1 MSDPR
6 TVKVSIMN
14 KEYQVNCQINEVK
27 ALKRSATFL
36 DQKMREMRDSTN
48 VFGLD
53 RLAVMAALNL
63 TPELLAQADK
73 ATSLGNQQIEMNRKL
88 ANQNTEIAN
97 LTKKVD
103 SALSRFKR
111 NSK

>member
-63 TPELLAQADK
+63 TNELLAQSDK
-73 ATSLGNQQIEMNRKL
+73 ANSLGNQQIEMNRKL

-103 SALSRFKR
+103 SALVRFKR
-111 NSK
+111 NAK